1 MAITSASQIYNTEKA
16 KLAASYLKNAKSVIS
31 NAKEYLTTASQ
42 YCTTD
47 YFSIG
52 GESVPEAKIKE
63 MIDSFNEMM
72 ANLDETSNQIVKLA
86 EIIKQNDT
94 EEYEAY
100 LKQKAEEEAAA
111 AAAAAAAAE
120 ANS

>member
-52 GESVPEAKIKE
+52 GVSEPETKIKE
-63 MIDSFNEMM
+63 MITQFTEMM
-72 ANLDETSNQIVKLA
+72 DHLEETSNQIVKLA
-86 EIIKQNDT
+86 DMIKQNDT
-94 EEYEAY
+94 EEYQAY

-111 AAAAAAAAE
+111 AAAAAAAAN
-120 ANS
+120 ANP